1 VRRLVAA
8 FFQPPDEIGE
18 QISGEGACGLLTAG
32 TAEKR
37 RQVAALQRQES
48 KDMVNTYQGIVAS
61 GGGRFAIVVA
71 RFNESITSR
80 LLDGALET
88 LIKHGVRSEEID
100 VAWVPGAFE
109 IPTAAARLAGSGRY
123 LAVLCLGAVIRGE
136 TTHDQHINRAVSVAL
151 AEIGVRTGVPALFGV
166 LTCNTLEQ
174 AVARSGG
181 QAGTRG
187 KDRPD
192 SRIGNKGSEC
202 AEAALEMVSLMA
214 KLGPVKQ

>member
-1 VRRLVAA
+1 
-8 FFQPPDEIGE
+8 
-18 QISGEGACGLLTAG
+18 
-32 TAEKR
+32 
-37 RQVAALQRQES
+37 
-48 KDMVNTYQGIVAS
+48 MVNTFQGIVAS
-61 GGGRFAIVVA
+61 AGGRFAVVVA

-88 LIKHGVRSEEID
+88 LTKHGVRSEEID

-109 IPTAAARLAGSGRY
+109 IPTAAARLAASGRY

-181 QAGTRG
+181 QAGSRG

-192 SRIGNKGSEC
+192 SRVGNKGSEC

-214 KLGPVKQ
+214 KLPK